1 MPSTLDRKRPFG
13 TVYGDSPIRFEQDN
27 KHFDGQGHEIDRD
40 GKLIESPKQE
50 WKAALEAAV
59 VEVSNSAKLN
69 SALPVT
75 KPLEDQT
82 IGELQKELK
91 ATTGKGAR
99 FGATREQII
108 EKIQAAR

>member
-1 MPSTLDRKRPFG
+1 MPSTLDRTRPFG

-50 WKAALEAAV
+50 WKAALEEAV
-59 VEVSNSAKLN
+59 VAVA
-69 SALPVT
+69 A

-108 EKIQAAR
+108 EKIQAVR